1 MKKFV
6 MYGAGNIGR
15 GFIGATF
22 AKAGYEVQF
31 IDVNMTVIDA
41 LNRDGKYPVEIV
53 SNDGSTDEWI
63 TNVSGVD
70 GRDAEAVAEA
80 IANADAMATAV
91 GVNIMPRI
99 VGLIVKGILRR
110 FERGND
116 RPFNIIIC
124 ENLLDADKVMH
135 GLIFEQLTDE
145 QKVLF
150 DERVGLVEAS
160 IGRMVPVMTDEMRRG
175 DILRVCVERYCQL
188 PIDKAAWKGELPDI
202 ANLYPYAPFAFFIRR
217 KLFIH
222 NMGHASC
229 AYMGCL
235 LGDRYI
241 WEAVQDPTVKLI
253 AERAMRESARALVAE
268 FDYPLA
274 ALLEHIDDLVLRF
287 GNRALGDTVARVGRD
302 TKRKLGASDRFA
314 GALKLCEEKG
324 VPSMYISVG
333 AAAAL
338 FFRSEADEGTDYVN
352 TMLKI
357 EGIDA
362 VLEKHMG
369 LCLGS
374 DTAKYIKAYYALL
387 CEGKGLDALLAAAQG
402 FEAEKLS
409 RKKIV

>member
-175 DILRVCVERYCQL
+175 DILRVCV
-188 PIDKAAWKGELPDI
+188 
-202 ANLYPYAPFAFFIRR
+202 
-217 KLFIH
+217 
-222 NMGHASC
+222 
-229 AYMGCL
+229 
-235 LGDRYI
+235 
-241 WEAVQDPTVKLI
+241 
-253 AERAMRESARALVAE
+253 
-268 FDYPLA
+268 
-274 ALLEHIDDLVLRF
+274 
-287 GNRALGDTVARVGRD
+287 
-302 TKRKLGASDRFA
+302 
-314 GALKLCEEKG
+314 
-324 VPSMYISVG
+324 
-333 AAAAL
+333 
-338 FFRSEADEGTDYVN
+338 
-352 TMLKI
+352 
-357 EGIDA
+357 
-362 VLEKHMG
+362 
-369 LCLGS
+369 
-374 DTAKYIKAYYALL
+374 
-387 CEGKGLDALLAAAQG
+387 
-402 FEAEKLS
+402 
-409 RKKIV
+409 